1 LYRDNDSSLA
11 TRHGQGHVRYKKV
24 YTEGFED
31 HVVGKHFTYLKAA
44 AIYLA
49 HPVERLERAKKEDY
63 LCRYC
68 L

>member
-1 LYRDNDSSLA
+1 VLVLY
-11 TRHGQGHVRYKKV
+11 V
-24 YTEGFED
+24 
-31 HVVGKHFTYLKAA
+31 VVGKHFTYLKAA